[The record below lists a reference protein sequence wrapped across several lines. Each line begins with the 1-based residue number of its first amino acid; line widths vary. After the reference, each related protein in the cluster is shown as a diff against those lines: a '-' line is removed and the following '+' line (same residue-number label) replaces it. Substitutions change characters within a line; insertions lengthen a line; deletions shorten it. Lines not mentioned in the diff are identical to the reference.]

1 MAIESTTG
9 TMNSVRPARPISAVT
24 VAIAPGPASSGMAS
38 GKMATSSFSA
48 PSCSSS
54 GMMRVRTCCA
64 RSISMEV
71 SRSRMPPA
79 TLKAPS
85 VTPSSRK
92 MTVPAMA
99 KMVRMT
105 NAVSA
110 ARRAMRR
117 RFSSESPCVMATKM
131 GSAPI
136 GSTTK
141 NTAERE
147 SRLNESSSRTHEC
160 MVNGLYHAALQSPGR
175 CHTISRR
182 DGRCR
187 R

>member
-1 MAIESTTG
+1 MESTTG
-9 TMNSVRPARPISAVT
+9 TMNRVRPARPISAVT
-24 VAIAPGPASSGMAS
+24 VAMAPGPASSGIAS

-71 SRSRMPPA
+71 SKSRMPPA
-79 TLKAPS
+79 TLNAPS

-92 MTVPAMA
+92 MTVPATA
-99 KMVRMT
+99 KTVRT
-105 NAVSA
+105 ANAVSD

-117 RFSSESPCVMATKM
+117 RFSSESPWVMATKIGTTPM
-131 GSAPI
+131 

-141 NTAERE
+141 KMAESE
-147 SRLNESSSRTHEC
+147 SRLKDNSSRTQEC
-160 MVNGLYHAALQSPGR
+160 MVNGLYHAALHSQGR
-175 CHTISRR
+175 SRR
-182 DGRCR
+182 ISPPTKDAEG
-187 R
+187 